1 MLKCLT
7 ALLGIVVL
15 LLSGCGCGRHPG
27 WTYRGQLHGM
37 IAKADRVVVLD
48 AGFDCYGRDSKAK
61 PLFELS
67 DPDEIREFAEH
78 LEFKKGQTLATCR
91 CNGYPRVD
99 WYQGKQR
106 LATVSVQHGQAIRW
120 KGFQADAKLT
130 SSSSRWLVQWLTDH
144 GVDAEKMK

>member
-27 WTYRGQLHGM
+27 WRYHGQLHDA

-67 DPDEIREFAEH
+67 DPDGIREFAEH
-78 LEFKKGQTLATCR
+78 LDFKTGQTLATCP